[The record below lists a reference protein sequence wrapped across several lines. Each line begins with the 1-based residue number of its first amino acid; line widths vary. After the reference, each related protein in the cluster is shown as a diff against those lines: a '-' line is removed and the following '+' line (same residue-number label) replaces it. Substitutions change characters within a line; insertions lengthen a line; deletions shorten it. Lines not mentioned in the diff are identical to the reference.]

1 MKTTKKFLVILL
13 ALSML
18 FLAAGCGDKD
28 VETLDSVDV
37 AQQEGTVTTE
47 AGQTISLS
55 YPVVSAVTN
64 NADKDKM
71 LEKLNAQFQQDAEA
85 FVQQVTEEYASITG
99 DAVFTYYAD
108 VRYNTKGMLSVVQ
121 MEDFA
126 GETYRQYAATYSLGS
141 GDKMTLGE
149 LMNMKEREAES
160 TVIKQFGGV
169 VQSDPSTFNTDAA
182 DYIKEHLDEV
192 QYYRY
197 NEGLGVFCQP
207 GTIAPESAGVL
218 EMVIQ

>member
-1 MKTTKKFLVILL
+1 MKISKKFLVILL

-28 VETLDSVDV
+28 VQTLASVDV
-37 AQQEGTVTTE
+37 AQQESTLTTE
-47 AGQTISLS
+47 AGQTVSLS
-55 YPVVSAVTN
+55 YPVVSATTN
-64 NADKDKM
+64 SADVDKM

-85 FVQQVTEEYASITG
+85 FVQQVADEFGSVAG
-99 DAVFTYYAD
+99 DAVFAYHAE
-108 VRYNTKGMLSVVQ
+108 VRYNAKGMLSVVQ

-126 GETYRQYAATYSLGS
+126 GEKYLQYAATYSLGS

-149 LMNMKEREAES
+149 LLDMKESKAEA
-160 TVIKQFGGV
+160 TVIQQFGGV
-169 VQSDPSTFNTDAA
+169 VQSDPATFHADAA
-182 DYIKEHLDEV
+182 EYIKKHLDEV

-197 NEGLGVFCQP
+197 DEGLGVFCQP
-207 GTIAPESAGVL
+207 GTIAPESTGVL